1 VNLRVNGTRIAAA
14 ILCLSALWA
23 AAAAAERIP
32 LFDGKTLKG
41 WTVLKCE
48 AEVDGGEILI
58 KAGNG
63 LVQSEQKYGDFV
75 LELDW
80 KALKPDKYDSG
91 IYFRHDA
98 TMMTDKSPWP
108 PRYQVNLR
116 KGEEGNAAGL
126 QGAKCQRTDL
136 IKPGEW
142 NHFKL
147 TVRGEKAELEVNG
160 TPAWKGEGR
169 YSDEL
174 WKELTGRTVQELG
187 DEWKADLAAKLGV
200 EPAVPGP

>member
-1 VNLRVNGTRIAAA
+1 MNLKGNSMRIAG
-14 ILCLSALWA
+14 IFLGLSVLWA
-23 AAAAAERIP
+23 AGAAAAERIS

-48 AEVDGGEILI
+48 AEVDNGEILI

-80 KALKPDKYDSG
+80 KAMKQDKYDSG
-91 IYFRHDA
+91 IYFRYDE
-98 TMMTDKSPWP
+98 TMMSGKSPWP

-116 KGEEGNAAGL
+116 KGEEGNVAGVT
-126 QGAKCQRTDL
+126 GAKCDRTDL
-136 IKPGEW
+136 IKPGDW

-147 TVRGEKAELEVNG
+147 TVRGAKVELEING
-160 TPAWKGEGR
+160 TPAWKGEG
-169 YSDEL
+169 L
-174 WKELTGRTVQELG
+174 AGPKEGFIALQAE
-187 DEWKADLAAKLGV
+187 
-200 EPAVPGP
+200 VPGGGQFRFRNIYLTK